1 MNLSL
6 TSFNLITPFIFLLTY
21 FSAFKGGKMICDNYL
36 RNTFLYIL
44 SVYCLFI
51 TSLSYEKENNLM
63 NQKNNLRTI
72 GLIISLIAI
81 FTLYFTKNILIRHL
95 CLFTIIIFIGLSS
108 YDFINQ
114 FDSEIIEQTA
124 LRTLIATILS
134 LLFVLKYGDAL
145 KEKGYNYLLTFFL
158 ILFVIYLIDVYFISQ
173 SHSLIYSY
181 LFIGV
186 FIGFLL
192 YDIKF
197 ILKRKQICNSSNV
210 DYIDTTLDI
219 FLDTINIFKQGLLLS
234 DN

>member
-6 TSFNLITPFIFLLTY
+6 TSFNIITPLVFLLTY

-72 GLIISLIAI
+72 GFIVTFIAI
-81 FTLYFTKNILIRHL
+81 FGLYFTKNIILRHL
-95 CLFTIIIFIGLSS
+95 CLFAIIIFIGLSS

-114 FDSEIIEQTA
+114 FDPEIIEQTA
-124 LRTLIATILS
+124 IRTFIATILS
-134 LLFVLKYGDAL
+134 ILFVLKYGHLL
-145 KEKGYNYLLTFFL
+145 KEKGYNYLLSFFL
-158 ILFVIYLIDVYFISQ
+158 VLFIVYLLDVHFISK
-173 SHSLIYSY
+173 SHSLTYSY
-181 LFIGV
+181 IFIAV
-186 FIGFLL
+186 FVGFLL

-197 ILKRKQICNSSNV
+197 ILQRKQNCNSSNV

-219 FLDTINIFKQGLLLS
+219 FLDTMNIFKQGLLLS

>member
-1 MNLSL
+1 MNLPL

-21 FSAFKGGKMICDNYL
+21 FSAFKGGKMVCDNYL
-36 RNTFLYIL
+36 RNSFLYIL

-63 NQKNNLRTI
+63 NPKNNLRTI
-72 GLIISLIAI
+72 GLIISLVAI
-81 FTLYFTKNILIRHL
+81 FSLHFTKNILIRHI
-95 CLFTIIIFIGLSS
+95 CLFSVIIFIGLSS

-114 FDSEIIEQTA
+114 FDPEIIEQTA
-124 LRTLIATILS
+124 IRTFIATVLS
-134 LLFVLKYGDAL
+134 VLFVLKYGDLL
-145 KEKGYNYLLTFFL
+145 KEKGYKYLLFFFV
-158 ILFVIYLIDVYFISQ
+158 ILFVVYLIDMFFISH

-181 LFIGV
+181 LFIGA

-192 YDIKF
+192 YDIKY
-197 ILKRKQICNSSNV
+197 ILQREQNCNSSNV